1 MSLPGGSD
9 SKESTC
15 SVGDLGLIPGLGKSP
30 GGEHGNPLQYFPL
43 ENPHGQRSLAGYSLW
58 GCKELDMTIY
68 IRYTT
73 VLWVLWPL
81 DAKSLLIGK
90 DTDAGKDWRQEK
102 GTTVD
107 RMVGWHHWLNGREFE
122 WTPGV
127 ADGQGGLAFYNS
139 WDWRVEHDW
148 ATELNWTEY
157 SKVYMYHIFFI
168 HSSTDGHL
176 GCFHVLPIVNS
187 AAMKIRVHVSF

>member
-90 DTDAGKDWRQEK
+90 DPDAEKDWKEEK
-102 GTTVD
+102 WAEEYE
-107 RMVGWHHWLNGREFE
+107 MVG
-122 WTPGV
+122 
-127 ADGQGGLAFYNS
+127 
-139 WDWRVEHDW
+139 
-148 ATELNWTEY
+148 
-157 SKVYMYHIFFI
+157 
-168 HSSTDGHL
+168 
-176 GCFHVLPIVNS
+176 
-187 AAMKIRVHVSF
+187 